1 MKLQLMSYTVYVN
14 GNRLSLVIQTQLDLN
29 VILENFVK
37 MGISSVWEP
46 FE

>member
-1 MKLQLMSYTVYVN
+1 MSYTVYVN

-37 MGISSVWEP
+37 MGISSV
-46 FE
+46 